1 MIGALEI
8 GDIVLLDSGVRLIL
22 DIWKEEHWILK
33 TLSLASGLVEEVDIE
48 EELMMG
54 FPLKLIVK
62 GGKETSV

>member
-33 TLSLASGLVEEVDIE
+33 TLSLTSGLVEEVDIE

>member
-33 TLSLASGLVEEVDIE
+33 TLSLTYGLVEEVDIE

-62 GGKETSV
+62 GTSV